1 MITDD
6 ELFQTLSEASSGL
19 LFQTELDYPFEVFVY
34 DNTKETTINKETI
47 LKLMKGSLTDPI
59 DEIDIDTLFS
69 TPTLEQDWHTA
80 EDKKRVV
87 RFRNLVSSITENL
100 KEIKVFRKG
109 RIYIDVYI
117 AGRAPSGNI
126 TVVSTKQM
134 QT

>member
-69 TPTLEQDWHTA
+69 TPTLKQDWHTA

-87 RFRNLVSSITENL
+87 RFRNLVSSIKENL
-100 KEIKVFRKG
+100 KEIKVFKTG

-126 TVVSTKQM
+126 VVVSTKLM